1 MCDSRKSKFIKEEQS
16 SRLVSSL
23 GIKTSLTGI
32 PLIGL
37 VLFQRYY
44 QDNIRNKRKEKV
56 NNFLLAEDII
66 YV

>member
-32 PLIGL
+32 LLIGL
-37 VLFQRYY
+37 VLF
-44 QDNIRNKRKEKV
+44 
-56 NNFLLAEDII
+56 
-66 YV
+66 

>member
-44 QDNIRNKRKEKV
+44 QDNIRNKMKEKV
-56 NNFLLAEDII
+56 NNFLLAEDVI

>member
-32 PLIGL
+32 LLIGL

-44 QDNIRNKRKEKV
+44 QDNTKNKMKEKV